1 MGYHLKDIPR
11 GQFGEA
17 SKIAEETAEFIDA
30 VEQQVSVMALVEL
43 SDLIGAIR
51 GYLHKHHPQ
60 TTLDDL
66 VRMADVTQRAFEDGT
81 RKSRP

>member
-1 MGYHLKDIPR
+1 MGYHLTEIPR

-30 VEQQVSVMALVEL
+30 VEQGVSVMALVEL
-43 SDLIGAIR
+43 SDLIGAVR
-51 GYLHKHHPQ
+51 GYLGKHHPN

-66 VRMADVTQRAFEDGT
+66 VRMADVTSRAFEDGT
-81 RKSRP
+81 RKPRA